1 MDEERDPA
9 EYKDEIEPGISIVDD
24 YKDGESEA
32 LSHTPLPESVKE
44 DRSKY
49 AISQAFQVG
58 LPGVNT

>member
-9 EYKDEIEPGISIVDD
+9 QYKDVLETGSSVVDD

-44 DRSKY
+44 DRSTY

-58 LPGVNT
+58 LPGINT